1 MKENKLMDCEENPDG
16 SMSCKIGVKK
26 RRGMFSTGSEYEI
39 VPDPNTCKARVVGR
53 VMESDKEI
61 VEKQRKEV
69 EDRCK
74 RGF

>member
-1 MKENKLMDCEENPDG
+1 MKDNKLMDCEENPDG
-16 SMSCKIGVKK
+16 SMSCKIGLKK

-39 VPDPNTCKARVVGR
+39 IPDSQTCKARVVGR